1 MSARPARRCRP
12 PQKSARPTSA
22 ASSRSSASSTRSHTA
37 GERADFPG
45 HAMTALRL
53 GLVHTP
59 AMPFGR
65 DGRIDFDLLGKLVD
79 FHQRHGAEALALPMH
94 AAESVSL
101 PEAEKHA
108 VVAFAVKRAKVPIVA
123 HVTEAGSALAAALAH
138 PAETAG
144 AAAIVATTPYYWTP
158 PPAMVLEHFALI
170 GGAVKIPFFVHN
182 APDDM
187 AGSKVSAELMV
198 KLIGRLQN
206 FAGLVDQSLD
216 WQFLIEL
223 MTLARKQRPDFQL
236 LTGTELMVSA
246 AAIGA
251 TGLFAPF
258 AAIAPRLIA
267 TLYDTCR
274 SGKLFEARAAQENVA
289 ALRQAMK
296 PGDAP
301 TLKAALRNFGRDC
314 GDPRPPLSPLDAA
327 AATLLA
333 EKLAAIPPLAAE
345 PRGW

>member
-1 MSARPARRCRP
+1 M
-12 PQKSARPTSA
+12 TSL
-22 ASSRSSASSTRSHTA
+22 
-37 GERADFPG
+37 P
-45 HAMTALRL
+45 L

-59 AMPFGR
+59 VMPFGR
-65 DGRIDFDLLGKLVD
+65 DRRIDFDLFGKLID
-79 FHQRHGAEALALPMH
+79 FHQRHGADALAVPMH

-108 VVAFAVKRAKVPIVA
+108 VVEFAVKHAKVPIVA
-123 HVTEAGSALAAALAH
+123 HVSEAGTALAAALARH
-138 PAETAG
+138 AEGAG

-158 PPAMVLEHFALI
+158 PAAMVLEHFALI

-187 AGSKVSAELMV
+187 AGSRVTAELMV

-206 FAGLVDQSLD
+206 LAGLVDQSLD

-223 MTLARKQRPDFQL
+223 MTLAKKQRPDFQL

-251 TGLFAPF
+251 TGMFAPL
-258 AAIAPRLIA
+258 ASIAPQLIRSLFEA
-267 TLYDTCR
+267 CR
-274 SGKLFEARAAQENVA
+274 AEKLFEARAAQEDA
-289 ALRQAMK
+289 AAVRQAAK
-296 PGDAP
+296 PGGASV
-301 TLKAALRNFGRDC
+301 LKAALRLMGRDC
-314 GDPRPPLSPLDAA
+314 GAPRPPLLPLDDAA
-327 AATLLA
+327 AKSLGDALGR
-333 EKLAAIPPLAAE
+333 IPALKDE

>member
-1 MSARPARRCRP
+1 
-12 PQKSARPTSA
+12 
-22 ASSRSSASSTRSHTA
+22 
-37 GERADFPG
+37 
-45 HAMTALRL
+45 MTTLRL

-59 AMPFGR
+59 VMPFGR
-65 DGRIDFDLLGKLVD
+65 DRRIDFDLFARLID
-79 FHQRHGAEALALPMH
+79 FHQREGAEALALPMH

-108 VVAFAVKRAKVPIVA
+108 VVEFAVKRARVPVVA
-123 HVTEAGSALAAALAH
+123 HVSEAGSALAAALARH
-138 PAETAG
+138 AEGAG

-170 GGAVKIPFFVHN
+170 GGAVKLPFLVHN

-198 KLIGRLQN
+198 KLIGRLEN

-223 MTLARKQRPDFQL
+223 MTVAKKQRPDFRL
-236 LTGTELMVSA
+236 LGGTELMVSA

-251 TGLFAPF
+251 TGLFAPL
-258 AAIAPRLIA
+258 ACIAPELIGR
-267 TLYDTCR
+267 LYDSCR
-274 SGKLFEARAAQENVA
+274 TGNLFEARAAQEQVA

-296 PGDAP
+296 PADAP
-301 TLKAALRNFGRDC
+301 TLKAALRHMGRDC
-314 GDPRPPLSPLDAA
+314 GDPRPPLLPLDAA
-327 AATLLA
+327 ATQALA
-333 EKLAAIPPLAAE
+333 DRLAAIPALAAE

>member
-1 MSARPARRCRP
+1 
-12 PQKSARPTSA
+12 
-22 ASSRSSASSTRSHTA
+22 
-37 GERADFPG
+37 
-45 HAMTALRL
+45 MTALQL

-59 AMPFGR
+59 VMPFGR
-65 DGRIDFDLLGKLVD
+65 DRKIDFDRFARLID
-79 FHQRHGAEALALPMH
+79 FHQRHGADALAVPMH

-108 VVAFAVKRAKVPIVA
+108 VVEFAVKHAKVPIVA
-123 HVTEAGSALAAALAH
+123 HVSEAGSALAAALARH
-138 PAETAG
+138 AEGAG

-187 AGSKVSAELMV
+187 AGSKVTADLMV
-198 KLIGRLQN
+198 KLIGRLGN
-206 FAGLVDQSLD
+206 FSGLVDQSLD

-236 LTGTELMVSA
+236 LSGTELMVSA

-251 TGLFAPF
+251 TGLFAPL
-258 AAIAPRLIA
+258 ACIAPKLI
-267 TLYDTCR
+267 R
-274 SGKLFEARAAQENVA
+274 QLFEACRAEKLVETRAAQEDVA
-289 ALRQAMK
+289 ALRQAAK
-296 PGDAP
+296 PGGAP
-301 TLKAALRNFGRDC
+301 ILKAALRLMGRDC
-314 GDPRPPLSPLDAA
+314 GEPRPPLLPLDDAA
-327 AATLLA
+327 AKALGDALGC
-333 EKLAAIPPLAAE
+333 IRPLEAE

>member
-1 MSARPARRCRP
+1 
-12 PQKSARPTSA
+12 
-22 ASSRSSASSTRSHTA
+22 
-37 GERADFPG
+37 
-45 HAMTALRL
+45 MTALRL

-59 AMPFGR
+59 VMPFGR
-65 DGRIDFDLLGKLVD
+65 DRRIDLDLFGKLID
-79 FHQRHGAEALALPMH
+79 FHQRHGAEALAVPMH

-101 PEAEKHA
+101 QETEKHA
-108 VVAFAVKRAKVPIVA
+108 VVEFAVKHAKVPVVA
-123 HVTEAGSALAAALAH
+123 HVSEAGSALAAALARH
-138 PAETAG
+138 AEGAG

-187 AGSKVSAELMV
+187 AGSKVTAELMV
-198 KLIGRLQN
+198 KLIGRLAN

-236 LTGTELMVSA
+236 LGGTELMVSA

-251 TGLFAPF
+251 TGLFAPL
-258 AAIAPRLIA
+258 AAIAPTLVSRLHHA
-267 TLYDTCR
+267 CR
-274 SGKLFEARAAQENVA
+274 AGKLFDARAAQEHVA

-296 PGDAP
+296 PGGAP
-301 TLKAALRNFGRDC
+301 TLKAALRRMGRDC
-314 GDPRPPLSPLDAA
+314 GDPRPPLLPVDDAA
-327 AATLLA
+327 AEALA
-333 EKLAAIPPLAAE
+333 SQLAAIPTLAAE